1 MKITKRQLKKIIRE
15 EKSKLLTEGYYT
27 HELFAEAAA
36 ALNERNPGKLE
47 EVVSTFRSLMMDE
60 SESASYTAALEAM
73 LEAAYELE
81 QYEQEY

>member
-1 MKITKRQLKKIIRE
+1 MKITKQQLRRIIRE

-27 HELFAEAAA
+27 HELFAQAAA
-36 ALNERNPGKLE
+36 ALNNRNVDKLE
-47 EVVSTFRSLMMDE
+47 EVLSTFESLMMDE
-60 SESASYTAALEAM
+60 NEGASYIAALRAM